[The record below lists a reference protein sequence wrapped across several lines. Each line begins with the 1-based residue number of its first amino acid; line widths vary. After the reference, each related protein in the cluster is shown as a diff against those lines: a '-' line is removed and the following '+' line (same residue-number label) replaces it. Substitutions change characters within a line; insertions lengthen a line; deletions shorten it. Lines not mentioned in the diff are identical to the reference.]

1 MQANMMLFIT
11 LYTYRGLQKNNIIK
25 KIEKDMT
32 MPFQL
37 YSTDINLLVYLLAN
51 YFPTIAI

>member
-1 MQANMMLFIT
+1 MQANMMLFIK

-25 KIEKDMT
+25 IIEKDMT

-37 YSTDINLLVYLLAN
+37 YSADINLLVYLLAN